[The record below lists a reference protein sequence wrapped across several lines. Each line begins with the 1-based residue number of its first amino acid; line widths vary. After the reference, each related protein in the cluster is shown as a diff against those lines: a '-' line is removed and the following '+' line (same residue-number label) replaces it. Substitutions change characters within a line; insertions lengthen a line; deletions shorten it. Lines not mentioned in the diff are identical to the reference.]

1 MASPVSLFLAVAGP
15 TRGLLFFGQGCCSSS
30 SSSSWNVVG
39 RRDAALRLWIV
50 RDLRSGDARAYN
62 CVGSSS
68 SSCSLT
74 GLNDEGFLVCC
85 VTRLAVRLFP
95 DVVGGLAKSGRLQR
109 RLLGVVD
116 EPDVPGVES
125 SSS

>member
-1 MASPVSLFLAVAGP
+1 M
-15 TRGLLFFGQGCCSSS
+15 
-30 SSSSWNVVG
+30 
-39 RRDAALRLWIV
+39 

-68 SSCSLT
+68 FSCSLT

-85 VTRLAVRLFP
+85 ITRLAVGLFP
-95 DVVGGLAKSGRLQR
+95 DVGGLAKSGRLQR

>member
-1 MASPVSLFLAVAGP
+1 M
-15 TRGLLFFGQGCCSSS
+15 
-30 SSSSWNVVG
+30 
-39 RRDAALRLWIV
+39 
-50 RDLRSGDARAYN
+50 
-62 CVGSSS
+62 
-68 SSCSLT
+68 
-74 GLNDEGFLVCC
+74 CC
-85 VTRLAVRLFP
+85 VTRLAVGLFP